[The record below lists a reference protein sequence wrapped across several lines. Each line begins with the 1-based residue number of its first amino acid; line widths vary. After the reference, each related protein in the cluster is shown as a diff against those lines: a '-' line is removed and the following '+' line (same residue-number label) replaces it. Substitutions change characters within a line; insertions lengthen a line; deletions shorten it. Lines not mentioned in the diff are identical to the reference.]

1 MRKVGKVLKWTLGV
15 YAILDIGT
23 WTIVGVSLLVKYA
36 RKGYNS
42 LEILD
47 KVYFETGR
55 NFKGET
61 EES

>member
-15 YAILDIGT
+15 YAILDIGI

-36 RKGYNS
+36 RKGYNP
-42 LEILD
+42 LEIID
-47 KVYFETGR
+47 KVCFETSR